1 MALEGYDLVMLGI
14 LAAAALL
21 GYFKGMVW
29 QVAWIAGIV
38 TSSFVALRFGGQLA
52 PHFGNQAPW
61 NHFAAM
67 LACYVATSLAVW
79 LVFRTISGAINAV
92 HLSAFDHQLG
102 FLLGLAK
109 GVLLCVV
116 ITFFSVTLA
125 PAYRHQIVASRSG
138 RIVATLIVRADT
150 YLPKQLHDTVEPFV
164 RQFEQQFDPQSGM
177 QAFEPAPGM
186 ALGPAGQPSP
196 AAGQPSPLKALWEG
210 LTTASASAW
219 AGGAE
224 QGGAPGQPPGQA
236 AGGVLPA
243 GASWFVP
250 RGGPAQAAAP
260 AAFTPAGAGW
270 GGPPQP
276 ASQRFAPQPAPQA
289 AALPAR
295 QPFAAPIGSPPPFQA
310 PPTGFQPTGFQ
321 QSGYQQPGYPVG
333 AQTPLPRR

>member
-1 MALEGYDLVMLGI
+1 VALEGYDLVMLGV

-38 TSSFVALRFGGQLA
+38 ASSFVALRFGGQLA

-61 NHFAAM
+61 NHVAAM

-109 GVLLCVV
+109 GLLLCVV

-138 RIVATLIVRADT
+138 RMVAELIVRADT

-164 RQFEQQFDPQSGM
+164 RQFEQQFEPQSGM
-177 QAFEPAPGM
+177 QAFDAAPGM
-186 ALGPAGQPSP
+186 ATGPAGQQAP

-224 QGGAPGQPPGQA
+224 QGGAPGQPQ
-236 AGGVLPA
+236 GGVLPA

-250 RGGPAQAAAP
+250 RGGSPAQASGP
-260 AAFTPAGAGW
+260 ATVPSANAGWAGPPPPAG
-270 GGPPQP
+270 
-276 ASQRFAPQPAPQA
+276 QRFAPQPVPQA
-289 AALPAR
+289 AALPTR
-295 QPFAAPIGSPPPFQA
+295 QPFAAPPGSPPPFQQ
-310 PPTGFQPTGFQ
+310 PPAGFQPAGFQ

-333 AQTPLPRR
+333 AQSPLPRR